1 MAGSYY
7 SVAKGATALY
17 YNPAA
22 IASMDQKI
30 DIVLVGDSLGMV
42 IQGENNT
49 HNVKMDDILYHVS
62 CVSKN
67 KTNFIL
73 MSDMPK
79 NSYED
84 CKSAYLNAKKLLDN
98 NVDIVKYLSDNKIGF
113 WHKISKKKLFKK
125 RLFKF
130 FAKAV

>member
-1 MAGSYY
+1 MNKIKKKLNAFVEEGNQIVCVTCYD
-7 SVAKGATALY
+7 
-17 YNPAA
+17 
-22 IASMDQKI
+22 ASFSKILADQKI

-49 HNVKMDDILYHVS
+49 HKVKMDDILYHVS

-84 CKSAYLNAKKLLDN
+84 C
-98 NVDIVKYLSDNKIGF
+98 
-113 WHKISKKKLFKK
+113 
-125 RLFKF
+125 
-130 FAKAV
+130 